1 MYTAPL
7 HKRRKRVASHL
18 SKELRQQFKRR
29 SLPVRKGDE
38 VTVMR
43 GTYAG
48 KTGKISDVDLDSYKV
63 YIEGITRKR
72 TIGTEVQVPIDP
84 SNLKI
89 TNLNLDD
96 EFRRKMLQRKS
107 GVKVE
112 KPKEEVKEEEVSKKD
127 VASEKAVG
135 TKVLENTEEG
145 KQVGSQS

>member
-18 SKELRQQFKRR
+18 SKDLRKQLKRR

-38 VTVMR
+38 VTIMR
-43 GTYAG
+43 GAYAG
-48 KTGKISDVDLDSYKV
+48 KTGKISDVDLNSYKV

-72 TIGTEVQVPIDP
+72 TICTEVQVPIDP

-89 TNLNLDD
+89 TDLNLDD

-127 VASEKAVG
+127 VAPKKTVG